1 MKIIDE
7 SHRIA
12 DELQHKRTEL
22 YIKEIAVIEAAY
34 KAYEAACEDFA
45 RELRRLDDRG
55 EGTDGVCSNCDAGL
69 DASWNHCPI
78 CGREL
83 DIYCHSGH
91 TR

>member
-1 MKIIDE
+1 MKIVDE

-45 RELRRLDDRG
+45 RELRKLDQ
-55 EGTDGVCSNCDAGL
+55 GTDGNCSNCGAELSADWKCC
-69 DASWNHCPI
+69 SN
-78 CGREL
+78 CGRWLDDEL
-83 DIYCHSGH
+83 ADGE
-91 TR
+91 R

>member
-1 MKIIDE
+1 MKITDE

-45 RELRRLDDRG
+45 RELRRLDDR
-55 EGTDGVCSNCDAGL
+55 EQDLDGSCSNCGAPIR
-69 DASWNHCPI
+69 ASWNFCPI
-78 CGREL
+78 CSRCL
-83 DIYCHSGH
+83 DINVSDGE
-91 TR
+91 R

>member
-1 MKIIDE
+1 MKITDE

-45 RELRRLDDRG
+45 RELRKLDH
-55 EGTDGVCSNCDAGL
+55 GTDGNCSNCGAELCADWKCC
-69 DASWNHCPI
+69 SN
-78 CGREL
+78 CGRWLDDEL
-83 DIYCHSGH
+83 ADGE
-91 TR
+91 R

>member
-1 MKIIDE
+1 MKITDE

-45 RELRRLDDRG
+45 RELRQLDDR
-55 EGTDGVCSNCDAGL
+55 EQDLDGSCSNCGAPIR
-69 DASWNHCPI
+69 ASWIFCPI
-78 CGREL
+78 CRHRL
-83 DIYCHSGH
+83 DINMEDDE
-91 TR
+91 R